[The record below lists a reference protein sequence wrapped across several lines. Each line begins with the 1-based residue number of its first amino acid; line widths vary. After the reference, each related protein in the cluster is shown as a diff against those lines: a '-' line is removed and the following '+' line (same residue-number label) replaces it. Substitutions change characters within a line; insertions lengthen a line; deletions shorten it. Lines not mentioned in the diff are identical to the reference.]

1 MVSVQLVDIWYTISV
16 IVVVGETVWLSV
28 LEALAKIIE
37 PEQGGGNVELAV
49 VELAVVAETDV
60 AETIVV
66 IWLKTPLKAWEL
78 IEFKELLEVFAG
90 IEAGGTNNPFWLT
103 GGVLVDLAP

>member
-1 MVSVQLVDIWYTISV
+1 MSVQFVDIWYTISV
-16 IVVVGETVWLSV
+16 IAVVGETVWLSV
-28 LEALAKIIE
+28 LEALASKIE

-49 VELAVVAETDV
+49 VAETDV
-60 AETIVV
+60 DETIVV

-90 IEAGGTNNPFWLT
+90 IDAGGTNNPFWLT